1 MGPSEY
7 GVDLLLVACGPKRS
21 SISKTRAFHLVLRD
35 GRVGE
40 SPGLA
45 GISAACCVALGK
57 AGRLSGSCPFTGMN
71 LLLLQALLR
80 TVTALSEP
88 QP

>member
-1 MGPSEY
+1 MGPSKY
-7 GVDLLLVACGPKRS
+7 RVDLLLVACGPKRS
-21 SISKTRAFHLVLRD
+21 SISKTRAFHLVFKD

-45 GISAACCVALGK
+45 GISAACCEALGK
-57 AGRLSGSCPFTGMN
+57 AGSLSGSCSFTGMN
-71 LLLLQALLR
+71 LLLFQALLK
-80 TVTALSEP
+80 AMIILSEP